1 MQIHLMK
8 KMESA
13 GEPVVIN
20 NEEKTPIKVYV
31 KRLLKIV
38 TLMQKDYPQKK
49 FTLDGRLVGDIGEIL
64 AAENYLIELNTGL
77 TKHHD
82 AVCMDGTNRNV
93 QIKSTMKESLTFPCD
108 HVPDFLLGIKIHFDG
123 TIEEVF
129 NGPGIMAKE
138 IIKNWKISK
147 TNLHLIPIKKL
158 KSVNKEIP
166 DKMRIPMRNQ

>member
-1 MQIHLMK
+1 
-8 KMESA
+8 MESV

-20 NEEKTPIKVYV
+20 NVEKTPIKVYV

-64 AAENYLIELNTGL
+64 AAENYLIELNPGL

-82 AVCMDGTNRNV
+82 AICVDGTKRKV
-93 QIKSTMKESLTFPCD
+93 QIKSTMKESLTFFCD
-108 HVPDFLLGIKIHFDG
+108 HVPDFLLGIKIHVDG
-123 TIEEVF
+123 TFEEVF
-129 NGPGIMAKE
+129 NGPGIIAKE
-138 IIKNWKISK
+138 IIKNRKISK

-158 KSVNKEIP
+158 KFVNKEIP
-166 DKMRIPMRNQ
+166 DEMRIPLRTQ